1 MTTGRPS
8 TAANERVR
16 PQEPPI
22 SFSALSGPGT
32 RLPMPRLTE
41 KNTVELQPAV
51 PAMLLAANRLL
62 PGRSET
68 TSASWMPSS
77 AFSNP
82 GDGVKGRGSCAACL
96 MNACRE

>member
-16 PQEPPI
+16 PQEPPVL
-22 SFSALSGPGT
+22 SSPLSGSGT
-32 RLPMPRLTE
+32 RLALPWLTE
-41 KNTVELQPAV
+41 KNTVELQLAV

-68 TSASWMPSS
+68 TSSSWTPSS
-77 AFSNP
+77 AFSNS
-82 GDGVKGRGSCAACL
+82 GDGVKGR
-96 MNACRE
+96 